1 MSTSFAP
8 AEHGKLRE
16 LTPKVKVSKKGS
28 TLSAQEQ
35 YVFYISGVAALL
47 LIVFTRCQTAHSFP
61 PAFTEPATPSS
72 CQDNSF

>member
-8 AEHGKLRE
+8 AERGKLRE
-16 LTPKVKVSKKGS
+16 LTPNVKVSKKGS

-35 YVFYISGVAALL
+35 YIFYISGVVAFL
-47 LIVFTRCQTAHSFP
+47 LIVFTCCQTANSFS
-61 PAFTEPATPSS
+61 PAFTEPATSSS

>member
-47 LIVFTRCQTAHSFP
+47 LIVFTHCQTAHLFS